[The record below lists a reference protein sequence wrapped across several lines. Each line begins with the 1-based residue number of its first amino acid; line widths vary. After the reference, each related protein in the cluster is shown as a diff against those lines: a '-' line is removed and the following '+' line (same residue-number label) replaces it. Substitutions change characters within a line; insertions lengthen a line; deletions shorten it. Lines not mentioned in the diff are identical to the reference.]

1 MEPIRRDIYLNRLI
15 ARRHNQRIKI
25 VTGVRRSGKSYL
37 LFTLFDDWLR
47 SQGVDHTH
55 IIKID
60 LEDRRNSSL
69 RDPDALLEFID
80 SRMID
85 DDMYYILIDEIQ
97 LVREFEDVLN
107 SYLKIRNAD
116 LYVTGSNARFLSKD
130 IVTTFRGRG
139 DVVHIYPLSF
149 SEYHSAFRRPK
160 EETLPEYLL
169 YGGLPET
176 MPMTTQEEKVSFL
189 RNVYEETYIRDIRER
204 YNIRQEEELD
214 ILFDIVSSTVG
225 SLTNPQKIANTFDS
239 LLHGNLSAIT
249 IKSTL
254 TSYASHFSW
263 KKSQDTMS
271 EAENTSILRTNI
283 TS

>member
-60 LEDRRNSSL
+60 LEDRRNRSL

-97 LVREFEDVLN
+97 LVREFEDVLY

-139 DVVHIYPLSF
+139 DVVHIYPLCF

-160 EETLPEYLL
+160 EEIVSDVVENYEKTHYPIAKPTVGELIRLSI
-169 YGGLPET
+169 
-176 MPMTTQEEKVSFL
+176 EEKGITQKELARELGVSPSRVSDYINGRAEPSL
-189 RNVYEETYIRDIRER
+189 RIARALCLI
-204 YNIRQEEELD
+204 LD
-214 ILFDIVSSTVG
+214 IA
-225 SLTNPQKIANTFDS
+225 PA
-239 LLHGNLSAIT
+239 AILG
-249 IKSTL
+249 I
-254 TSYASHFSW
+254 
-263 KKSQDTMS
+263 
-271 EAENTSILRTNI
+271 
-283 TS
+283 